1 MEAIT
6 IHQLGSE
13 TDHIQSWL
21 VQQSFPFVQQP
32 TKSSISKQPRW
43 INTTLLREIE
53 LDWRMPITSP
63 QLTNRHGDGRFPPP
77 RASAFHLRN
86 FQERWKKENKER
98 KKERKRVFPPEEKK
112 SDTCNSWEERGERGR
127 KGGNPSV
134 RIIFQNIKSLS
145 CLPESVIRDF
155 ISGGICFYTFN
166 KSPPPPVPSSFSF
179 FIFSFFHIS
188 FCLLN
193 SKHLI

>member
-86 FQERWKKENKER
+86 FQERWKKENKE
-98 KKERKRVFPPEEKK
+98 KEREKK
-112 SDTCNSWEERGERGR
+112 GFSTWGKKIRYLQFVGG
-127 KGGNPSV
+127 KGGKGEEGREPLRSDHFSKHKIV
-134 RIIFQNIKSLS
+134 VLS
-145 CLPESVIRDF
+145 S
-155 ISGGICFYTFN
+155 GICD
-166 KSPPPPVPSSFSF
+166 PW
-179 FIFSFFHIS
+179 FH
-188 FCLLN
+188 
-193 SKHLI
+193 